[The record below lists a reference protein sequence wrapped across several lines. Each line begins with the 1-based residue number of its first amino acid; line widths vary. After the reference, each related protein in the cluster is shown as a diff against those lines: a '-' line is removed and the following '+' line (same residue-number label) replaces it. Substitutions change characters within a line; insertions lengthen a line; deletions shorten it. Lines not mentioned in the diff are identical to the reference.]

1 MKTVPKGSFYFA
13 CMTELALKIKIS
25 KESSFEIKHQVFY
38 IFNSE
43 RTDGKLLLL
52 EISKS
57 HNCSLVEC
65 LNCVQFHVI
74 GVGSIKSYTVVEHFY
89 RSHPQ
94 IM

>member
-13 CMTELALKIKIS
+13 CMTELALKIEIS

-65 LNCVQFHVI
+65 LNCVQFHNWCWL
-74 GVGSIKSYTVVEHFY
+74 H
-89 RSHPQ
+89 
-94 IM
+94 

>member
-13 CMTELALKIKIS
+13 RMTELVLKIKIS
-25 KESSFEIKHQVFY
+25 KEFSFEIKHQVFY

-57 HNCSLVEC
+57 HNCSSVEC
-65 LNCVQFHVI
+65 LTYVQFHNWCWL
-74 GVGSIKSYTVVEHFY
+74 H
-89 RSHPQ
+89 
-94 IM
+94 